1 MPKISVSI
9 LSADFSNLKGEIGK
23 IKKADFIHIDVMD
36 GVFVPNLTFGFPII
50 KKIREILD
58 ELNLKISLDVHL
70 MTINPHNHVKEISMY
85 AKNSD
90 IITFHYEAYRNIEKC
105 VETLKDIKDYGIN
118 AGIAINPETYLQENE
133 LENLL
138 NEANILLIMGVHPGY
153 PAQTFIDDVYKKIF
167 NLKMIVNKYNVE
179 KNLNVK
185 IAVDGGIKIHN
196 VEKIKDVDIIVIGS
210 YIFKGNKG
218 NPEENINILKEVLG
232 KNSKNL

>member
-105 VETLKDIKDYGIN
+105 VETLRSIKDYGIN

-153 PAQTFIDDVYKKIF
+153 AGQIFINDVYEKIF
-167 NLKMIVNKYNVE
+167 NIKKIVDKYNGK

-185 IAVDGGIKIHN
+185 IAADGGIKIHN
-196 VEKIKDVDIIVIGS
+196 VEKIRYVDIIVIGS
-210 YIFKGNKG
+210 DIFKG
-218 NPEENINILKEVLG
+218 NPEENINRLKEVL
-232 KNSKNL
+232 KFKK